1 MKDVT
6 SILVCMHPEKPDY
19 DLADQAAEIAKNAG
33 APVKVLHVVS
43 EYPQDMSEWWNVR
56 NPQKL
61 HDQIVSEREAFLE
74 AIEDRMRLRGV
85 KQVSHELKWG
95 KVFIEIIKEVLANK
109 HDLVMI
115 TAGRKSKLGRMVL
128 ECPTMDLMQ
137 HCPCTLWV
145 SKGKAL
151 KKNKRVVAALGGKAG
166 RFECG
171 LFNAKILSKAAAM
184 AEAMGSELHVVF
196 ALPLYGGKGLKGK
209 KLRPGLEGFVDDLRG
224 QIMEQCS
231 GALSG
236 HQVTLEGERVHLLTG
251 APEAVIPEFVSKD
264 CSDLIV
270 MGSVT
275 RSGVPRLFLGGTAI
289 RVFDQVA
296 CSVVA
301 VKPDDFVSL
310 VESEERGRR
319 GQEDSRKE
327 RPSAA
332 TKAGPRPVSVEE
344 TANFEDLQ
352 ATQKVGREQE

>member
-6 SILVCMHPEKPDY
+6 SILVCMHPERPDY

-43 EYPQDMSEWWNVR
+43 EYPKDMSEWWNVR

-61 HDQIVSEREAFLE
+61 HDQIVSEREEFLE
-74 AIEDRMRLRGV
+74 GIEDRMRMHGV
-85 KQVSHELKWG
+85 KEVSHELRWG

-115 TAGRKSKLGRMVL
+115 TAGRKTKLGRMVL

-137 HCPCTLWV
+137 HCPCTLWI

-184 AEAMGSELHVVF
+184 AEAMGSELHVVY

-209 KLRPGLEGFVDDLRG
+209 KLRPGLEEFVDDLRA
-224 QIMEQCS
+224 QIVDQCG
-231 GALSG
+231 GALAD
-236 HQVTLEGERVHLLTG
+236 HQVTLEDNRVHLLTG
-251 APEAVIPEFVSKD
+251 APEAVIPEFVNKD
-264 CSDLIV
+264 GSDLVV

-289 RVFDQVA
+289 KVFDQVS
-296 CSVVA
+296 CSLVA

-310 VESEERGRR
+310 VETEERARR
-319 GQEDSRKE
+319 GQEESGKE
-327 RPSAA
+327 RPSSAK
-332 TKAGPRPVSVEE
+332 KAGPRPVQVEQ
-344 TANFEDLQ
+344 TADFEDVQ
-352 ATQKVGREQE
+352 ATTKVGREQD

>member
-1 MKDVT
+1 MEDVT

-19 DLADQAAEIAKNAG
+19 DLADQAAEIATNAG
-33 APVKVLHVVS
+33 ASVKVLHVVS
-43 EYPQDMSEWWNVR
+43 EYPEDMSEWWNVR

-61 HDQIVSEREAFLE
+61 HDQIVSEREEFLE
-74 AIEDRMRLRGV
+74 GIEDRMRQRGV
-85 KQVSHELKWG
+85 KEVSHALRWG
-95 KVFIEIIKEVLANK
+95 KVFIEIIKEVLENK

-115 TAGRKSKLGRMVL
+115 TSGRKTKLGRMVL

-137 HCPCTLWV
+137 HCPCTLWI

-151 KKNKRVVAALGGKAG
+151 EKNIRVLAALGGKAG

-171 LFNAKILSKAAAM
+171 LFNAKILRKAAAM

-209 KLRPGLEGFVDDLRG
+209 KLRPGLEAFVDDLRG
-224 QIMEQCS
+224 QIIEQC
-231 GALSG
+231 GRAVAN
-236 HQVTLEGERVHLLTG
+236 HQVTLEDERVHLLTG
-251 APEAVIPEFVSKD
+251 APEAVIPEFVKKD
-264 CSDLIV
+264 GSDLIV

-289 RVFDQVA
+289 KVSDQISGA
-296 CSVVA
+296 MVA

-319 GQEDSRKE
+319 GQEDSAKK

-332 TKAGPRPVSVEE
+332 KTARPLPAQEEEKAG
-344 TANFEDLQ
+344 FEDVQ
-352 ATQKVGREQE
+352 ATQKVGPE